1 MINSNNQDAHS
12 KRTNDKDA
20 RSKPGIQRTRTGRGK
35 PSRARVGGRAG
46 SRHGR
51 SAGSA
56 HGAPEQPLVV
66 GIGINATDTVIR
78 LPHFP
83 TVDSKVEVTS
93 AEIKAGGQVASAMVA
108 CRRWGLRARYAGKIG
123 DDPAGQFQRE
133 EMDREDV
140 EAHWITARGEASQS
154 AFILVDEPS
163 GERTVLWK
171 RDPAIAL
178 RPEDMRRDWLR
189 GASALLVDGH
199 DTAAAALVAQ
209 WAREQGIPVIADLD
223 NRYPGVEALLR
234 FADYPITSKDFP
246 GRLTGERDLLRALPK
261 MHAQFKCRLTG
272 ATLGRLGVIVWDG
285 GQFVLC
291 PGFHVNAIDTT
302 GAGDV
307 FHGAFLYGLVRGWE
321 VKEILEFSCAAA
333 ALNCESLGARGGIR
347 SLDEIRRM
355 QEEGERSEA
364 AFTVKELLEAAQ
376 AARTAYTSRNK

>member
-1 MINSNNQDAHS
+1 MI
-12 KRTNDKDA
+12 RTTNENG
-20 RSKPGIQRTRTGRGK
+20 RSKPHIERTPTGRGK
-35 PSRARVGGRAG
+35 HPRSSAGRNAG
-46 SRHGR
+46 PRRGR
-51 SAGSA
+51 SARPRHLDA
-56 HGAPEQPLVV
+56 EQPLVLGV
-66 GIGINATDTVIR
+66 GINATDTVIR
-78 LPHFP
+78 LPRFP

-108 CRRWGLRARYAGKIG
+108 CRRWGLRARYAGKVG
-123 DDPAGQFQRE
+123 DDSAGQFQRE

-178 RPEDMRRDWLR
+178 RPEDMRREWLK
-189 GASALLVDGH
+189 GATALLVDGH

-209 WAREQGIPVIADLD
+209 WAREERIPVIADLD
-223 NRYPGVEALLR
+223 NRYPGVEGLLR
-234 FADYPITSKDFP
+234 FADYPVTSKDFP

-285 GQFVLC
+285 RQFVLC
-291 PGFHVNAIDTT
+291 PGFLVNAIDTT

-307 FHGAFLYGLVRGWE
+307 FHGAFLYGLVHGRE

-347 SLDEIRRM
+347 SLEEIRRM
-355 QEEGERSEA
+355 QREGARSEA
-364 AFTVKELLEAAQ
+364 AFEVKELLEAAQ
-376 AARTAYTSRNK
+376 AAHAGVKK